1 MKINEIGLMNST
13 WENRTSWL
21 GKKNQ
26 KSPFEMMATVSLSII
41 SEEYKHIVKNTH
53 LKMNLNKNILAF
65 CQLTRISLDFNLSI
79 KRNDLMVYEQLCR
92 D

>member
-1 MKINEIGLMNST
+1 MFLSGNSNIKQYVNYFKTYCDSRASIG
-13 WENRTSWL
+13 
-21 GKKNQ
+21 
-26 KSPFEMMATVSLSII
+26 VSA
-41 SEEYKHIVKNTH
+41 E
-53 LKMNLNKNILAF
+53 LNKNILAF